1 MPIGEETRTAHLGIR
16 TSPALKRV
24 VDQLAKDDGR
34 SVSQY
39 VERVII
45 AHVRALGL
53 WEK

>member
-1 MPIGEETRTAHLGIR
+1 MPDGEETRTAHLGIR
-16 TSPALKRV
+16 VPPSLKMV
-24 VDQLAKDDGR
+24 VDQLARDDGR

-53 WEK
+53 WDR